1 MQKAYST
8 RNPTTLI
15 SRTRRLDSFSQSPS
29 ILGTPLPSPI
39 NRRRESKSMRVEAVI
54 KQPLFSETDR
64 QDSNMERFVG
74 NTVAAVILGGGAGS
88 RLYPLTKSRAK
99 PAVSIGGAY
108 RLVDIPI
115 SNCINSC
122 VHKIYVLTQYNS
134 TSLNRHIGRTYNR
147 GVTFTGKRNS
157 GFVEVL
163 AATLSPTNPQEWFQ
177 GTADAVRRY
186 SWILDDVRNRKIQHI
201 LVLSG
206 DHLYRMDYTKFVLNH
221 VEKNA
226 DVTIACIP
234 CDHKRASD
242 FGLMKIDDRGRVTD
256 FAEKP
261 IGDDL
266 EAMKVDTTVLG
277 LDPDS
282 AAKQPFIASMGVY
295 VFKKDVLLNLLNDL
309 FMDANDFGS
318 EIIPGANNE
327 GYYLSAYLFNGYWED
342 IGTVRSFFDANLAL
356 TNDDADFEFYDPE
369 YPIYTSPRGLHP
381 STLQDCK
388 VNRALVSHGCH
399 VEKATI
405 NHAIVGLR
413 SIIRS
418 GCIIQDALIMG
429 ADFYEKEADR
439 ERRVKDGE
447 VPMGIGEGTIVKNTI
462 VDKNARV
469 GRNCSITNKDNVEE
483 RICEEE
489 GYIIRS
495 GIVVILK
502 GAVIP
507 DGTVI

>member
-1 MQKAYST
+1 M
-8 RNPTTLI
+8 
-15 SRTRRLDSFSQSPS
+15 
-29 ILGTPLPSPI
+29 
-39 NRRRESKSMRVEAVI
+39 
-54 KQPLFSETDR
+54 
-64 QDSNMERFVG
+64 FV
-74 NTVAAVILGGGAGS
+74 AVILGGGAGS

-115 SNCINSC
+115 SNCINSG
-122 VHKIYVLTQYNS
+122 VNKIYVLTQYNS
-134 TSLNRHIGRTYNR
+134 TSLNRHVGRTYNR
-147 GVTFTGKRNS
+147 GVTFAGKRNAGGWS
-157 GFVEVL
+157 EMNKKCVTSVMMTGFVEVL

-201 LVLSG
+201 VVLSG
-206 DHLYRMDYTKFVLNH
+206 DHLCDLLSFLKGHTFQCVVVRYRMDYMKFVLNH

-234 CDHKRASD
+234 CDDQRASD
-242 FGLMKIDDRGRVTD
+242 FGLMKIDDKGRITD

-261 IGDDL
+261 KGADL

-277 LDPDS
+277 LDS
-282 AAKQPFIASMGVY
+282 VKAAEQPYIASMGVY
-295 VFKKDVLLNLLNDL
+295 IFKKDVLLNLLNDL

-327 GYYLSAYLFNGYWED
+327 GYYLSAYLFDGYWED

-356 TNDDADFEFYDPE
+356 TEDPSNFEFYDPE

-381 STLQDCK
+381 SSIQDSK
-388 VNRALVSHGCH
+388 VTKSLVSHGCH
-399 VEKATI
+399 IEKSTI
-405 NHAIVGLR
+405 HHAVIGLR
-413 SIIRS
+413 SIIGAGS
-418 GCIIQDALIMG
+418 DIQDAMVMG
-429 ADFYEKEADR
+429 ADFYEKEEVR
-439 ERRVKDGE
+439 QERIEKGE
-447 VPMGIGEGTIVKNTI
+447 VPMGIGEGTVLRNCII
-462 VDKNARV
+462 DKNARV
-469 GRNCSITNKDNVEE
+469 GKNVHITNKDNVEE
-483 RICEEE
+483 KICEEE

-495 GIVVILK
+495 GIVVVLK